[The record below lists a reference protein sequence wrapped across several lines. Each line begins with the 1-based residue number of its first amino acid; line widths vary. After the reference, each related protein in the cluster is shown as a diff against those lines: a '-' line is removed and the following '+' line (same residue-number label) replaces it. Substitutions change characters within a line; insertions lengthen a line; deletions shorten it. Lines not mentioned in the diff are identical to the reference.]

1 MENGCYLTDKI
12 MKKIVLLIGL
22 LSFVVACDKKVMEKP
37 VGLIPE
43 DKMVEILTDISIYQS
58 IEGYDPQKLSTNNV
72 KLSEFIFNKYK
83 VNAKLIETSNK
94 YYASD
99 VEGYKK
105 LYEKVIQNLEE
116 RRKEVG
122 VEVEKTTGV
131 KPVDA
136 Q

>member
-1 MENGCYLTDKI
+1 

-22 LSFVVACDKKVMEKP
+22 LSVVVACKEQVLQKP
-37 VGLIPE
+37 VSLIPE
-43 DKMVEILTDISIYQS
+43 DKMVEILTDIAIYQA
-58 IEGYDPQKLSTNNV
+58 IDVYDPQKLTTNNV
-72 KLSEFIFNKYK
+72 KLDQFVFNKYK

-99 VEGYKK
+99 AEGYKK
-105 LYEKVIQNLEE
+105 LYAKVIDNLEE
-116 RRKEVG
+116 RRKVAG
-122 VEVEKTTGV
+122 VEIEKTTGV

>member
-1 MENGCYLTDKI
+1 LIDKI

-22 LSFVVACDKKVMEKP
+22 LIFVVACDKQVMEKP
-37 VGLIPE
+37 ANLIPE
-43 DKMVEILTDISIYQS
+43 DKMVEILTDIAIYQAV
-58 IEGYDPQKLSTNNV
+58 EGYDPQKLTTNNV
-72 KLSEFIFNKYK
+72 KLNDFIFNKYK
-83 VNAKLIETSNK
+83 VNAKVIETSNK

-105 LYEKVIQNLEE
+105 LYAKVIDNLGE
-116 RRKEVG
+116 RRKEAG
-122 VEVEKTTGV
+122 IEIEKTTGV